1 MFQKQWG
8 REGGGRER
16 SMVGNEAR
24 DIGGDTS
31 CTALGRARPNVLYE
45 GTGHIKSLF
54 KSYPL
59 LPGAFQAGG
68 KQGKTL
74 PRLPHWRR

>member
-1 MFQKQWG
+1 M
-8 REGGGRER
+8 
-16 SMVGNEAR
+16 GNEAR
-24 DIGGDTS
+24 NIGGNTS
-31 CTALGRARPNVLYE
+31 CTALGRVRPNVLYE
-45 GTGHIKSLF
+45 GTDHIKSLF

-74 PRLPHWRR
+74 LRLHTGASERG